1 MLSGNIDPRG
11 LVIEKK
17 FRLIKRSLLVLSGKG
32 GVGKS
37 VISTTISLLLANK
50 GYKTGLLD
58 LDLHGPVIPTIFSLK
73 HVELEES
80 KHGLMPPQV
89 HGVKVMSLAFF
100 TRNEPLPLRG
110 KSKVNV
116 IKEIL
121 AITNWGNL
129 DFLVVDMPPGTGD
142 EVLTA
147 ARYVRN
153 EKIAVVVTTPSKLS
167 VSVIL
172 RTMNLLKDLKIPV
185 IALIN
190 NMAYLSV
197 NEKIIRIFGKTD
209 LKNLVNKFN
218 VRTYIEIPIEP
229 QINEIIEIG
238 NPKKLLDTIV
248 ASKLRELVE
257 ILEVK

>member
-1 MLSGNIDPRG
+1 MLSEKIDPRD
-11 LVIEKK
+11 LAIEKK
-17 FRLIKRSLLVLSGKG
+17 FRNIKRSLLVLSGKG

-37 VISTTISLLLANK
+37 IISTTISLLLANK

-58 LDLHGPVIPTIFSLK
+58 LDLHGPVIPTIFSLE
-73 HVELEES
+73 HVEPEES
-80 KHGLMPPQV
+80 KHGLIPPQAY
-89 HGVKVMSLAFF
+89 GVKVMSLAFF
-100 TRNEPLPLRG
+100 AKDEPLPLRG
-110 KSKVNV
+110 KSKVDA
-116 IKEIL
+116 IKEVL

-153 EKIAVVVTTPSKLS
+153 ERIAVVVTTPSKLS

-172 RTMNLLKDLKIPV
+172 RTMNLLKDLKIPI

-190 NMAYLSV
+190 NMAYLNI
-197 NEKIIRIFGKTD
+197 NEKMIRIFGKID
-209 LKNLVNKFN
+209 LENLANKFN
-218 VRTYIEIPIEP
+218 VRTCIELPIEP
-229 QINEIIEIG
+229 QINEILEIG
-238 NPKKLLDTIV
+238 DAKKLLDTIV
-248 ASKLRELVE
+248 ASKLKELIE